1 VVFEDD
7 VVGESGCLYSEEVP
21 NEGLNPGWHEC
32 ILKYGTTAQLVMN
45 GIIVIIELM
54 FINN

>member
-1 VVFEDD
+1 MVFEDD